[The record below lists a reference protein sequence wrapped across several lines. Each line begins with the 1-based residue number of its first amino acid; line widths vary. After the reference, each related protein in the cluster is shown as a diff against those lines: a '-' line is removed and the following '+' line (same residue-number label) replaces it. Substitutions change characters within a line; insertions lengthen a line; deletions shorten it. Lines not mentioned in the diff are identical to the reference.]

1 MKDMNKEKPPV
12 TKKGMCDPRIGALC
26 IPQVCLGSTFSFLSF
41 YVGYFHGEFILP
53 STSSSERVDLSSKLA
68 YALRCSFPMLIT
80 LIAGIMII
88 AAKRALTKAI
98 NPLSGNDG
106 LILVDKL
113 YLSNTLE
120 QFVVGLTLM
129 LIIATYT
136 DSPQLLRLL
145 PVFSAVFT
153 IGRVL
158 FRIGYGFHGMYRATG
173 MSMNFGAMY
182 VMIIIAAY
190 HVSTKDLTDGLH
202 FPWLPN
208 TTFTSTKGEL

>member
-1 MKDMNKEKPPV
+1 MKDMNKEKSPV

-26 IPQVCLGSTFSFLSF
+26 IPQVCLGTTFSFLSF

-80 LIAGIMII
+80 LFAGIMII
-88 AAKRALTKAI
+88 AAKRALTNLAI

-129 LIIATYT
+129 LIIASTPTVHNY
-136 DSPQLLRLL
+136 SGCSQYSLQCLLSGECCFEL
-145 PVFSAVFT
+145 VTV
-153 IGRVL
+153 
-158 FRIGYGFHGMYRATG
+158 
-173 MSMNFGAMY
+173 SMECTEPL
-182 VMIIIAAY
+182 V
-190 HVSTKDLTDGLH
+190 
-202 FPWLPN
+202 
-208 TTFTSTKGEL
+208 